1 LDQELKGFVAFG
13 PGFSGDYDT
22 EDEARAVVKANGSGG
37 VYRLLATNEAEFCE
51 HGIDE
56 WEYCPEC
63 NREYK
68 RAAREAG
75 YDEGTC

>member
-1 LDQELKGFVAFG
+1 MKPFVAYG

-22 EDEARAVVKANGSGG
+22 EQEAWAVVKSHAAGA
-37 VYRLLATNEAEFCE
+37 VYRLVATAEYCE

-56 WEYCPEC
+56 WEYCPDC

-68 RAAREAG
+68 RAAKEAG
-75 YDEGTC
+75 YEGE